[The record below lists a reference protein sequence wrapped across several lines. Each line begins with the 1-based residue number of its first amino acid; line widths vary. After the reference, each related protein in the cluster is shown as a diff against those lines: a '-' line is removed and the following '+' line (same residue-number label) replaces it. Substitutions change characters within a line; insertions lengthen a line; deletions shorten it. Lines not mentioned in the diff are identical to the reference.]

1 MLVYPTNQLA
11 FASEEARQAHERR
24 YKNFQSAQNVWRQLS
39 VEDRVYVL
47 QKAGYDD
54 LNAAHADTLASIR
67 ATGARRDRIISAIRF
82 AQRGDPRFRE
92 RYKAAHA
99 TRPRDVRVRAHEK
112 ELRAKGLRRPRG
124 G

>member
-47 QKAGYDD
+47 QKAGYD
-54 LNAAHADTLASIR
+54 AVPSIR
-67 ATGARRDRIISAIRF
+67 EPPAGSSNCF
-82 AQRGDPRFRE
+82 ALACCR
-92 RYKAAHA
+92 
-99 TRPRDVRVRAHEK
+99 T
-112 ELRAKGLRRPRG
+112 ELPSLLPTVTPLFCCALWLR
-124 G
+124 